1 MKIRVYGKNYAEQV
15 RKYETFTLD
24 TEQFPQ
30 LELEIEAITSA
41 YELGNDASSSP
52 MKGLMADLKQKM
64 WEVNFNVEVEDDGSQ
79 TSIWDYIGPDGGD
92 PKDEQTNQTAWL
104 EFESVENI

>member
-1 MKIRVYGKNYAEQV
+1 MKIRVYGKDYAEQV

-41 YELGNDASSSP
+41 YEEGETHTSQR
-52 MKGLMADLKQKM
+52 MKSLLENLQVKM
-64 WEVNFNVEVEDDGSQ
+64 WEVNFNINDDGHA
-79 TSIWDYIGPDGGD
+79 SIWEQLEPDGGEPEWD
-92 PKDEQTNQTAWL
+92 KYKNESSWL
-104 EFESVENI
+104 ELESVEKI